1 MFGIN
6 LKVILTSISIYMGI
20 YAGSLIAE
28 FIIYG

>member
-20 YAGSLIAE
+20 YVGSLISE